1 MSDNPGEIE
10 ATFGH
15 FESYVYG
22 SNPPPKKTG
31 NYYFPHFSTSSHVVL
46 LFSRSQHFGTAHA
59 QCALHRTHAHWMLI
73 GACDADWMIG
83 SRGVVFLFFWGGVYV
98 FRPLVHAEN
107 WRAAKTLVL
116 GMLAAP
122 DLVYGR
128 RFDVVL
134 WFEGEK

>member
-1 MSDNPGEIE
+1 
-10 ATFGH
+10 
-15 FESYVYG
+15 
-22 SNPPPKKTG
+22 
-31 NYYFPHFSTSSHVVL
+31 
-46 LFSRSQHFGTAHA
+46 
-59 QCALHRTHAHWMLI
+59 
-73 GACDADWMIG
+73 MIG
-83 SRGVVFLFFWGGVYV
+83 SRGVVFLFCFWC
-98 FRPLVHAEN
+98 FFFPRPLVHAEN